1 MDETETWRGSA
12 HTAATAMFG
21 RGTDRASAFKNYT
34 ERVAG
39 STYLT
44 TPDGRTRT
52 LASDWYTPGGRAV
65 RKLVRFY
72 WQHPECRDELTDGRA
87 AQRLA
92 EPW

>member
-1 MDETETWRGSA
+1 EISDIS
-12 HTAATAMFG
+12 
-21 RGTDRASAFKNYT
+21 DRP
-34 ERVAG
+34 RHQPWLLIAG

-44 TPDGRTRT
+44 ASDGRTRT

-72 WQHPECRDELTDGRA
+72 WQHPECRGELTDGRA